1 MTPAGIG
8 PRLGASLVTSISGS
22 DCGRT
27 KIYSCEFQSALA
39 LPSCLH
45 FTSCQLL
52 CSRDHSWSV
61 VAGWA
66 AKDIAS
72 SCSVPTFPDQA
83 TGTRSEQGGAATSG
97 SVSATATSPSP
108 LCHQVFTDRSRPTG
122 GLDMS
127 HGPLSKMPECLDGS
141 RHNGTALVWH
151 TLWYVADFG
160 VCHMELVVASF
171 S

>member
-22 DCGRT
+22 DCGRR

-66 AKDIAS
+66 AKDIPS
-72 SCSVPTFPDQA
+72 SCSVPTFPDHSTAALGQGQSRA
-83 TGTRSEQGGAATSG
+83 VLPRLGPCQQLRPPRACCVTKYSQIAAGPRGAWTCLTAHCQKCRSASK
-97 SVSATATSPSP
+97 
-108 LCHQVFTDRSRPTG
+108 
-122 GLDMS
+122 GLV
-127 HGPLSKMPECLDGS
+127 
-141 RHNGTALVWH
+141 T
-151 TLWYVADFG
+151 
-160 VCHMELVVASF
+160 MELRSCGTLCGMWQTLECATWN
-171 S
+171 